1 MSRASSVTVAFLTSA
16 RAWRGSGVSLA
27 NIAHGLRERGHRPH
41 LLAGEHAVVEGFA
54 HRGLPAQRVP
64 TADTTLP
71 AVLALARAL
80 RTLRADCLIVDRPRD
95 LRLGALASVL
105 YPVRLI
111 NRYNLSRTRPPR
123 DFVSRLAYHQ
133 VSLTI
138 FVSHTNARQALG
150 AGRYLSRR
158 PYRVIHE
165 GVGPEFHP
173 DTAAAAAFKAQLEL
187 SGRDFVLAVGSLT
200 ADKRYSFL
208 LHAFNHLGKSAPV
221 LVVCGDG
228 PLRDQLQSEAR
239 DLAVDARFLGLVDAE
254 ALRGAYSSAL
264 CFVHACGIE
273 TFGLSVLE
281 AMACACPV
289 VAVNQGAVPEVLGD
303 TGILSSD
310 QPADFAGQLRDL
322 MDSPERQRA
331 LGSAGRQR
339 ATSLFSL
346 ARMQREHSEAV
357 KSVCSI
363 APQGIEIRHAGS
375 APPGV

>member
-1 MSRASSVTVAFLTSA
+1 
-16 RAWRGSGVSLA
+16 
-27 NIAHGLRERGHRPH
+27 
-41 LLAGEHAVVEGFA
+41 
-54 HRGLPAQRVP
+54 
-64 TADTTLP
+64 
-71 AVLALARAL
+71 
-80 RTLRADCLIVDRPRD
+80 
-95 LRLGALASVL
+95 
-105 YPVRLI
+105 VRLI

-165 GVGPEFHP
+165 GVGPEFQP
-173 DTAAAAAFKAQLEL
+173 DTARAAAFKAQLEL

-208 LHAFNHLGKSAPV
+208 LHAFNQLGTSAPV

-239 DLAVDARFLGLVDAE
+239 DLGVDARFLGLVDPE

-310 QPADFAGQLRDL
+310 HPADFAGQLREL
-322 MDSPERQRA
+322 MASPERQRA

-357 KSVCSI
+357 ESVCSV
-363 APQGIEIRHAGS
+363 APQGIEIKHAGS